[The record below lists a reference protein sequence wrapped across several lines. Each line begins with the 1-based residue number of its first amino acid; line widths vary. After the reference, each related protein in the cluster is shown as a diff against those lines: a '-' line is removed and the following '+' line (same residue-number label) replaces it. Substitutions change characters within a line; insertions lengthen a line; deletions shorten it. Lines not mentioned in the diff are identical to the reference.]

1 MSEKASAPDSG
12 RIFLGI
18 LAIVV
23 WVVVHLVLFYL
34 FFASGFF
41 IDLAIRM
48 LRAIF
53 MNDAPALSSMSFAWA
68 TPLQI
73 GLILTGLAGVSGGA
87 AIFWNEQRRT
97 LLWTFCG
104 AFVIGV
110 LFEIFAVFSL
120 FRAAF
125 SS

>member
-53 MNDAPALSSMSFAWA
+53 MNDAPALSSVSFAW
-68 TPLQI
+68 
-73 GLILTGLAGVSGGA
+73 GCD
-87 AIFWNEQRRT
+87 
-97 LLWTFCG
+97 LL
-104 AFVIGV
+104 
-110 LFEIFAVFSL
+110 E
-120 FRAAF
+120 RAATDASLDVLRGIRDRCSF
-125 SS
+125 